1 MTRALHLGG
10 DRYGRLLWI
19 AIAVIALVTFLID
32 ALGWFRDGW
41 LLAP

>member
-10 DRYGRLLWI
+10 DHYGRLLWI

-32 ALGWFRDGW
+32 ALGWFRGW